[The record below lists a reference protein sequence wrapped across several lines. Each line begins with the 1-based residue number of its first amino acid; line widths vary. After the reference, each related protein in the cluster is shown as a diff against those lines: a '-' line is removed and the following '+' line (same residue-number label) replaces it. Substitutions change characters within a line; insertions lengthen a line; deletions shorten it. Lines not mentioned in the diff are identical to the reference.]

1 MTKTSRRNLLTVA
14 AAGGVSTALGLST
27 KPETAGAQDHSHQS
41 IFGPLAGAVVSF
53 GQWETDPALDRFPV
67 ASPGSRNTHV
77 LIPNEATIQA
87 GGAVSFVIAGLHQ
100 VIVYDNGTQPE
111 DINTHL
117 TTPSTGTP
125 ANVPL
130 IDDSNRRI
138 YRGLD
143 PTRLQL
149 VGPLGL
155 QDRVESVMFSK
166 PGRYLV
172 ICGVLSHFRD
182 GMFGFVRVLP

>member
-1 MTKTSRRNLLTVA
+1 MILLNYMVRWT
-14 AAGGVSTALGLST
+14 T
-27 KPETAGAQDHSHQS
+27 PRQDRD
-41 IFGPLAGAVVSF
+41 FG
-53 GQWETDPALDRFPV
+53 
-67 ASPGSRNTHV
+67 
-77 LIPNEATIQA
+77 TIQA
-87 GGAVSFVIAGLHQ
+87 GGAVSFIIAGLHQ
-100 VIVYDNGTQPE
+100 VIVYDNGTQPD
-111 DINTHL
+111 DIDTTL

-130 IDDSNRRI
+130 INDSNRRI

-143 PTRLQL
+143 PSRLQL

-155 QDRVESVMFSK
+155 QDRLEAVTFSK

-172 ICGVLSHFRD
+172 ICGVLSHFQD